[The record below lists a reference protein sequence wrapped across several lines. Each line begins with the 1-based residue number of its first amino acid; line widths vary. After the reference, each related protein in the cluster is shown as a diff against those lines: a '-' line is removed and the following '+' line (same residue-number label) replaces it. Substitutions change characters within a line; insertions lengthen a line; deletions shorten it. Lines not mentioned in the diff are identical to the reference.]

1 MTPGVGTVP
10 AMNTTINHWPLRDR
24 PRERLLAQGSAAL
37 ADAELLAVLLRTG
50 IRGLDAVALARML
63 LAEFGSIGALLAA
76 TPERAL
82 KSRGLGRAK
91 YCQLAAAAELA
102 RRAHYETLTRAGGLS
117 SPDQAADYL
126 KARLSHLPREVFAV
140 MFLDTRHRVIAFE
153 EMFFGTIDGASV
165 HPREVVSRALALAAA
180 AVIVAHNH
188 PSGVAEPSAA
198 DRHLTRQ
205 LSQALALVDVRLLDH
220 FIVGDGAP
228 TSLAQLGML

>member
-1 MTPGVGTVP
+1 MTI
-10 AMNTTINHWPLRDR
+10 AIHDWPSRER
-24 PRERLLAQGSAAL
+24 PRERLLAHGSAAL

-50 IRGLDAVALARML
+50 TRGADAVAMARAREL
-63 LAEFGSIGALLAA
+63 LVEFGSIGALLAA

-82 KSRGLGRAK
+82 KIRGLGHAK
-91 YCQLAAAAELA
+91 YCQIAAAAELA
-102 RRAHYETLTRAGGLS
+102 RRALLEALTRAEGLA

-126 KARLSHLPREVFAV
+126 RAKLSHLPREVFAV
-140 MFLDTRHRVIAFE
+140 MFLDTRHRIIAFE
-153 EMFFGTIDGASV
+153 EMFFGTLDGAIV
-165 HPREVVSRALALAAA
+165 HPREVVRRALAHGAA

-205 LSQALALVDVRLLDH
+205 LSQALGLVDVRLLDH

>member
-1 MTPGVGTVP
+1 MHS
-10 AMNTTINHWPLRDR
+10 AINQWPVRER

-37 ADAELLAVLLRTG
+37 ADAELLAILLRTG
-50 IRGLDAVALARML
+50 IPGMDAVALARSL
-63 LAEFGSIGALLAA
+63 LAEFGSVGALLAT

-82 KSRGLGRAK
+82 KARGLGQAK

-102 RRAHYETLTRAGGLS
+102 RRALHETLVRDGGLA

-126 KARLSHLPREVFAV
+126 KSRLSHLPREVFAV

-153 EMFFGTIDGASV
+153 EMFFGTLDGASV
-165 HPREVVSRALALAAA
+165 HPREVVRRALAHSAA

>member
-1 MTPGVGTVP
+1 
-10 AMNTTINHWPLRDR
+10 MNIAIKQWPERER
-24 PRERLLAQGSAAL
+24 PRERLLAHGSAAL

-50 IRGLDAVALARML
+50 TRGMDVVTLARSL
-63 LAEFGSIGALLAA
+63 LAEFGSVGALLAA
-76 TPERAL
+76 PPERAL
-82 KSRGLGRAK
+82 KSRGIGRAK

-102 RRAHYETLTRAGGLS
+102 RRALHETLVRTGGLA

-153 EMFFGTIDGASV
+153 EMFFGTLDGASV
-165 HPREVVSRALALAAA
+165 HPREVVRRALAHSAA